1 MEIVGISDINFTDYK
16 LPSLYIATPHC
27 SFKCEKD
34 CGRAIC
40 QNSPL
45 AKCDKVFVTVDKIVE
60 LYQANPI
67 TQAFVFG
74 GLEPLDSSDLL
85 DTIVELQVR
94 AKPRRVVIYTGYT
107 EEEVHMGYSQIL
119 SLSNLVIKYGRFI
132 PDQPTHFDPILGV
145 NLASPNQYAK
155 EYNITDAL

>member
-1 MEIVGISDINFTDYK
+1 MKIKGLTDINFTDYK
-16 LPSLYIATPHC
+16 LPSLYIATPYC
-27 SFKCEKD
+27 SFKCDKE
-34 CGRAIC
+34 CGRAVC
-40 QNSPL
+40 QNSAL
-45 AKCDKVFVTVDKIVE
+45 ATEPVLSISNTTLIQI
-60 LYQANPI
+60 YQANPI

-85 DTIVELQVR
+85 ETIEELQAR
-94 AKPRRVVIYTGYT
+94 AHPRRTVIYTGST
-107 EEEVHMGYSQIL
+107 EEEVLVGHPQIL
-119 SLSNLVIKYGRFI
+119 SLSNLVIKYGRFV

>member
-16 LPSLYIATPHC
+16 LPSLYIATPYC

-45 AKCDKVFVTVDKIVE
+45 TKYDKISVTVDKLVE

-67 TQAFVFG
+67 TQSFVFG
-74 GLEPLDSSDLL
+74 GLEPLDSPDLL
-85 DTIVELQVR
+85 ETIVELQAR
-94 AKPRRVVIYTGYT
+94 TNPRRVVIYTGYT
-107 EEEVHMGYSQIL
+107 EEEVLTTHSQIL
-119 SLSNLVIKYGRFI
+119 TLPNLIIKYGRFI
-132 PDQPTHFDPILGV
+132 PDQPSHFDPVLGV

-155 EYNITDAL
+155 EYNITNAL

>member
-1 MEIVGISDINFTDYK
+1 MKIKGLTDINFTDYK
-16 LPSLYIATPHC
+16 LPSLYIATPYC
-27 SFKCEKD
+27 SFKCDKECK
-34 CGRAIC
+34 RAVC
-40 QNSPL
+40 QNSAL
-45 AKCDKVFVTVDKIVE
+45 ATEPVLSISNTTLIQI
-60 LYQANPI
+60 YQANPI

-85 DTIVELQVR
+85 DTIVELQAR
-94 AKPRRVVIYTGYT
+94 AKPRRIIIYTGYT
-107 EEEVHMGYSQIL
+107 EEEVLAKHSQIL
-119 SLSNLVIKYGRFI
+119 SLSNLVIKYGRFV

>member
-1 MEIVGISDINFTDYK
+1 MKIKGLIDINFTDYK
-16 LPSLYIATPHC
+16 LPSLYIATPYC
-27 SFKCEKD
+27 SFKCDKE
-34 CGRAIC
+34 CGRAVC
-40 QNSPL
+40 QNSAL
-45 AKCDKVFVTVDKIVE
+45 ATEPVLSISNTTLIQI
-60 LYQANPI
+60 YQANPI

-94 AKPRRVVIYTGYT
+94 TKPRRTVIYTGYT
-107 EEEVHMGYSQIL
+107 EEEVLVGHPQIL
-119 SLSNLVIKYGRFI
+119 SLSNLVIKYGRFV

>member
-1 MEIVGISDINFTDYK
+1 MEIIGISDINFTDYK

-45 AKCDKVFVTVDKIVE
+45 AKCDKMFVTVDKLVE

-85 DTIVELQVR
+85 DTIIELQVR

-107 EEEVHMGYSQIL
+107 EEEVRMGHSQI
-119 SLSNLVIKYGRFI
+119 
-132 PDQPTHFDPILGV
+132 
-145 NLASPNQYAK
+145 
-155 EYNITDAL
+155 

>member
-1 MEIVGISDINFTDYK
+1 MKIKGLTDINFTDYK
-16 LPSLYIATPHC
+16 LPSLYIATPYC
-27 SFKCEKD
+27 SFKCDKE
-34 CGRAIC
+34 CGRAVC
-40 QNSPL
+40 QNSAL
-45 AKCDKVFVTVDKIVE
+45 ATEPVLSISNTTLIQI
-60 LYQANPI
+60 YQANPI

-85 DTIVELQVR
+85 DTIIELQVR

-107 EEEVHMGYSQIL
+107 EEEVLVGHSQIL
-119 SLSNLVIKYGRFI
+119 SLSNLVIKYGRFV